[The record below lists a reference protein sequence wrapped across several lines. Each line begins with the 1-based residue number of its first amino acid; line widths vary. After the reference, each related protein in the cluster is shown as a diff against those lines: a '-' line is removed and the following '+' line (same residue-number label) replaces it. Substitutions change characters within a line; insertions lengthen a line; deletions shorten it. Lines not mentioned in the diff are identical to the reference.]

1 MHTEGEQV
9 ASSADGVG
17 LVALLRE
24 DLERHGREWSAPG
37 FQALAVYRI
46 GHHAR
51 TMPGLA
57 GKVLRRLHRIAFV
70 FVRNVYGIELHAS
83 TVVGRRMHIGHQHGI
98 VIHENTVFGDD
109 CVLRHNVTIGVA
121 MAGRRSNEAPEFGDR
136 VKFSP
141 GAVVLGGVKVGDD
154 VRIGPNTLIMSDV
167 PSGAH
172 VLEKPTRVLR
182 LHRGEGQP
190 VPPAQAEGSGTS
202 TSTPAPA
209 ESGGA

>member
-1 MHTEGEQV
+1 V
-9 ASSADGVG
+9 ASTADGVS

-37 FQALAVYRI
+37 FQALAVYRV

-70 FVRNVYGIELHAS
+70 FVRNVYGIELHAT
-83 TVVGRRMHIGHQHGI
+83 TVIGRRMHIGHQHGI

-109 CVLRHNVTIGVA
+109 CVMRHNVTIGVA
-121 MAGRRSNEAPEFGDR
+121 MAGARSHEAPVFGDR
-136 VKFSP
+136 VKFGP
-141 GAVVLGGVKVGDD
+141 GAVVLGGVTVGDD
-154 VRIGPNTLIMSDV
+154 VRIGANTLIMSDV

-182 LHRGEGQP
+182 LHRGEGKQEP
-190 VPPAQAEGSGTS
+190 APPARAEGNRTS
-202 TSTPAPA
+202 TSTPASA
-209 ESGGA
+209 ESSGA